1 MKDLNIP
8 SGIYNFSILDDDE
21 VLEKN
26 SDIGVHRIQINNI
39 DEIYAWAQALFDKLQ
54 ESVHKNNVENFTT
67 ILYIHLNNIYKLRA
81 NKYYNSDNYRHN
93 YRHVLYMNDII
104 NNIIASDFDLK
115 IFTDETNY
123 DYMKLNNEDHS
134 IHHVVSNI
142 VFFILGNIQVFET
155 MDNIFIG
162 KYRNSNAYNTFLN
175 IIQYHIENFDK
186 IYFK

>member
-1 MKDLNIP
+1 MKDLSIP
-8 SGIYNFSILDDDE
+8 SRIYNFSILDDDE

-26 SDIGVHRIQINNI
+26 SDIEVHRIQINNI
-39 DEIYAWAQALFDKLQ
+39 DEIYAWTQALFDKLQ
-54 ESVHKNNVENFTT
+54 ESVHKNNVEDFTT

-81 NKYYNSDNYRHN
+81 NKINYNGDN

-115 IFTDETNY
+115 IFNDEVNY

-142 VFFILGNIQVFET
+142 VFFILGNSQVFET

-162 KYRNSNAYNTFLN
+162 KYRNSDAYNTFLN

>member
-1 MKDLNIP
+1 MKDLSIP

-26 SDIGVHRIQINNI
+26 SDIGVHRIQINNV
-39 DEIYAWAQALFDKLQ
+39 DEIYAWTQVLFDKLQ
-54 ESVHKNNVENFTT
+54 ESIHKNNVEDFTT

-81 NKYYNSDNYRHN
+81 HKINCNGDN

-115 IFTDETNY
+115 IFTDEVNY

-142 VFFILGNIQVFET
+142 VFFILGNSQVYENI
-155 MDNIFIG
+155 DNIFIG
-162 KYRNSNAYNTFLN
+162 KYRNSDTYNTFLK